1 MNVDYVESLVLC
13 DVSLP
18 TFRIDALKEAIS
30 AHQDIEV
37 IRGLFEGGKVPDEVR
52 ADLWKVR
59 KIKRENVSFPA
70 LKLLLLQLTS
80 SIDMLYQNIIVFPCL

>member
-1 MNVDYVESLVLC
+1 MFS
-13 DVSLP
+13 
-18 TFRIDALKEAIS
+18 IAALKEAIT

-59 KIKRENVSFPA
+59 QIK
-70 LKLLLLQLTS
+70 TT
-80 SIDMLYQNIIVFPCL
+80 Y